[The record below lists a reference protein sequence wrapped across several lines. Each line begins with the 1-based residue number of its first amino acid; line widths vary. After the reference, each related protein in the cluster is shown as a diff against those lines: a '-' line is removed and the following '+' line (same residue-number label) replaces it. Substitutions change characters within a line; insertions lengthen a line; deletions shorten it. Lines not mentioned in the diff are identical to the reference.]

1 MLDQFGNHIP
11 GTKKA
16 ADYKKYAD
24 NGTEAFFVKR
34 NPLTGVETR
43 MVYDKRTGDVK
54 IQKTVRIDGTAE
66 VAGKVRNHAYGKR
79 AYAGHGKHQIAWMA
93 PNIIVQ
99 EMKEKAGLDAEGNY
113 DYREFNR
120 MLDGTSK
127 WGDYSQWKMLKGKM
141 PQMKVEA

>member
-24 NGTEAFFVKR
+24 NGTEAFFIKR

-54 IQKTVRIDGTAE
+54 IQKTVRYDGTMD
-66 VAGKVRNHAYGKR
+66 VADKVRNHAAQKR
-79 AYAGHGKHQIAWMA
+79 AYAGGKHQIAWIA
-93 PNIIVQ
+93 PNIVVQ

-113 DYREFNR
+113 DFREFSR

-127 WGDYSQWKMLKGKM
+127 YGDYSRWKMLKGKM
-141 PQMKVEA
+141 PQMKVEI